1 MNSEK
6 SKILIAYF
14 SHSGN
19 TRTIAEEI
27 RKNVGGDLFEI
38 ATIDPY
44 ARDYNT
50 VVDVARREQT
60 ANRRPELTAKVENL
74 VAYDVIF
81 LGFPNWWGTMPM
93 AVFTFLGQS
102 DFSGKRILPFCTHE
116 GSGMG
121 RSESDIQKLCPG
133 ATVLK
138 GFAVRGSHVHAAR
151 VEIAD
156 WLRQTGMGG

>member
-6 SKILIAYF
+6 PKILIAYF

-19 TRTIAEEI
+19 TRIIAEDI
-27 RKNVGGDLFEI
+27 HKNLGGDLFEI
-38 ATIDPY
+38 ATVAAYPQ
-44 ARDYNT
+44 DYNV

-60 ANRRPELTAKVENL
+60 ANTRPALAANVENP
-74 VAYDVIF
+74 ASYDVVL

-93 AVFTFLGQS
+93 AVFNFLEQS

-121 RSESDIQKLCPG
+121 RSESDIKRLCPG
-133 ATVLK
+133 ATVVK

-151 VEIAD
+151 VEVAN
-156 WLRQTGMGG
+156 WLRKAGLL